1 MTSTAPGAD
10 EPAVRVEVVC
20 LSHSPGMA
28 ADSAGLEGQV
38 FRKALAEIAAAVQ
51 AYDPTELVIFGADH
65 RRALGAIAPAITVV
79 EGARGFGDW
88 GLSEDTYPI
97 DADRA
102 GVLVEHLLDA
112 DFDVAVGHDVR
123 LDHGFGLTLAQLFG
137 SPSQLPSALPVVLN
151 CLDAP
156 MASMRRVVGVGRI
169 VGEALRGTLAR
180 PGARVLALASGGL
193 SHTPPLAKPGT
204 PRRDPAV
211 IARLMDEA
219 ADLVDPGW
227 DAAMME
233 LCSACDTAAL
243 AAMSTADLERGG
255 TGAHELR
262 TWAAALA
269 TGGVPLVQ
277 VGYENVRPW
286 ATGMGA
292 MASPGLL
299 SHSITDTTT
308 VKAGV

>member
-1 MTSTAPGAD
+1 MTDPAPRTGDSA
-10 EPAVRVEVVC
+10 ARVEVVC

-28 ADSAGLEGQV
+28 ADRAELEGQT
-38 FRKALAEIAAAVQ
+38 FRKALSEIAAAVRT
-51 AYDPTELVIFGADH
+51 YDPTEVVVFGADH
-65 RRALGAIAPAITVV
+65 RRALGAIAPSITVV
-79 EGARGFGDW
+79 ERARGFGDW
-88 GLSEDTYPI
+88 GLPEDDYPV
-97 DADRA
+97 DAERA
-102 GVLVEHLLDA
+102 GVLAQHLIDA
-112 DFDVAVGHDVR
+112 DFDIAIGHDLR
-123 LDHGFGLTLAQLFG
+123 LDHGFGLTLSQLFG
-137 SPSQLPSALPVVLN
+137 SVAGMPATLPVILN

-156 MASMRRVVGVGRI
+156 MTSMRRAVAVGRVVGDV
-169 VGEALRGTLAR
+169 LRGSLAR

-219 ADLVDPGW
+219 ADLVDPEW
-227 DAAMME
+227 DAAVME
-233 LCSACDTAAL
+233 LCAAGDTAAL
-243 AAMSTADLERGG
+243 AAMSNADLERGG

-292 MASPGLL
+292 MASAGLL
-299 SHSITDTTT
+299 H
-308 VKAGV
+308 